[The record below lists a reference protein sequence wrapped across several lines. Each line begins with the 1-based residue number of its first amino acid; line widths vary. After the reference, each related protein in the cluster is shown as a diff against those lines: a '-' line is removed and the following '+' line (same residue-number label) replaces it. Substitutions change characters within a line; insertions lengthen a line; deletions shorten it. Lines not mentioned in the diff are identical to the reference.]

1 MSMQYFKNFRCNILK
16 IQKIFKD
23 SADDEEHEDS
33 DDEEHQDSAN
43 EEHRDSADEEHRDTA
58 DQHQGVYEVGY

>member
-1 MSMQYFKNFRCNILK
+1 MSMQYFKNFRYNILK

-43 EEHRDSADEEHRDTA
+43 EEHRDTA
-58 DQHQGVYEVGY
+58 DQHQGVYEVGYEVGY

>member
-43 EEHRDSADEEHRDTA
+43 EEHRDTA
-58 DQHQGVYEVGY
+58 DQHQGVYEVGYEVGY